1 MALDADGAFGA
12 IVGQTEGYWLS
23 QADFLQSGEEESILD
38 EPGLKALGFPRDWPA
53 VYSQSAALKSLIGKR
68 GRIPARKVA
77 VAGSPTPEEL
87 GKLPRGLCFSP
98 LHSFANSERAA
109 QAAPGLAVVR
119 GWALY
124 ERLDR
129 PSGSSFVAERYW
141 WNALPD
147 SGGWVDLTPR
157 PAGWQRLLLAE
168 AADDEVKRKSTLST
182 ADARLQA
189 LLLAQRFP
197 EFQLPAPGPPGAEA
211 VPECVFQTFLGGRK
225 LLEQKPG
232 GRSSKT
238 CIDRVTVHK
247 SGGVD
252 YSKFS
257 NIEDSDDEKLVP
269 KQEES
274 FLVKKR
280 LPRLH
285 PDLVLDR
292 LLPFLALPEL
302 QPRCLVASL
311 AQGTWE
317 SKPCLRVSG
326 QVPLQARMWSIICI
340 CRYPKDPDAY
350 YNQGAGKDL
359 HIIFRWPDEPSMVH
373 EEMVD
378 SIHAANA
385 NCAAMQADIAAKH
398 AASLAQWVQ
407 YLWTQIASLQGKVVE
422 LEDWKKKTLDDMTRL
437 RFEHKLLRR
446 RVCPAEEVDDEPKL
460 PAKAK
465 SMPLVLADH
474 VDDGF
479 KVKGLQTS
487 MTAPA
492 SSMRP
497 PPGLEVAQAATEAAN
512 AKQVRFSAPSEKPQG
527 LSCSGSASPQ
537 TPSGGVPRSVSSFSD
552 FGGSLAGEPLDEGPL
567 EGINVVMSTTADG
580 EVCQLAEWRIG
591 HLSTKLKGCMGRA
604 LVSSPFSAWG
614 LEDIRLMVFPD
625 GKEPV
630 KGPRSRRQKELY
642 LKKVSEGPLDGCL
655 KLKVPDCP
663 APHVIEYFLS
673 IGSVRC
679 GPFKHN
685 FGESTVNGC
694 LDFAIDWLGQ

>member
-1 MALDADGAFGA
+1 NTPTPSVAPGSTLCNHMMDPSFAGD
-12 IVGQTEGYWLS
+12 
-23 QADFLQSGEEESILD
+23 LQEL
-38 EPGLKALGFPRDWPA
+38 
-53 VYSQSAALKSLIGKR
+53 
-68 GRIPARKVA
+68 
-77 VAGSPTPEEL
+77 GSPMD
-87 GKLPRGLCFSP
+87 
-98 LHSFANSERAA
+98 
-109 QAAPGLAVVR
+109 
-119 GWALY
+119 W
-124 ERLDR
+124 
-129 PSGSSFVAERYW
+129 
-141 WNALPD
+141 
-147 SGGWVDLTPR
+147 
-157 PAGWQRLLLAE
+157 
-168 AADDEVKRKSTLST
+168 
-182 ADARLQA
+182 
-189 LLLAQRFP
+189 
-197 EFQLPAPGPPGAEA
+197 
-211 VPECVFQTFLGGRK
+211 
-225 LLEQKPG
+225 
-232 GRSSKT
+232 
-238 CIDRVTVHK
+238 
-247 SGGVD
+247 
-252 YSKFS
+252 
-257 NIEDSDDEKLVP
+257 
-269 KQEES
+269 
-274 FLVKKR
+274 
-280 LPRLH
+280 
-285 PDLVLDR
+285 
-292 LLPFLALPEL
+292 
-302 QPRCLVASL
+302 
-311 AQGTWE
+311 
-317 SKPCLRVSG
+317 
-326 QVPLQARMWSIICI
+326 
-340 CRYPKDPDAY
+340 
-350 YNQGAGKDL
+350 
-359 HIIFRWPDEPSMVH
+359 WPDEPSMVH

-446 RVCPAEEVDDEPKL
+446 RVCPAGEVDDEPKL

-694 LDFAIDWLGQ
+694 LDFAIDWLGQVDSDQSLTVRAEILRIPGSGTPDSPS